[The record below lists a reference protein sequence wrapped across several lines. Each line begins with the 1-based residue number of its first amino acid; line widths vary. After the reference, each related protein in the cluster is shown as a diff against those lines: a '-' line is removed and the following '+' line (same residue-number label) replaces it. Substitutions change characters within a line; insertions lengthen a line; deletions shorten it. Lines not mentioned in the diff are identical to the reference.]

1 MTDRLT
7 NRWNRCKTH
16 IEGGL
21 SREDAFA
28 WLPFVG
34 LESLGEEGAVLTG
47 VPNSFFRNRIAQ
59 FFTTLIRDCLAVEFP
74 EHRFSPTFRLEL
86 RIGEP
91 RNPARG
97 PAETPV
103 PGPPPVAEADEATPF
118 GPRGRYTFASL
129 VEADG
134 NRVALQAAWEVIAAP
149 GARFN
154 PFVVVGGGG
163 AGKTHLLQ
171 AMTGELAAR
180 HPGGRVVSLTGE
192 GFTNAVLEGIRL
204 RRMGGARERFR
215 GADALLVDGVDFLGV
230 SERAQQELL
239 HTFDALLN
247 GGKQMVF
254 SSDRF
259 PGQLARLDPAL
270 QARLQTGLTVE
281 LAETGEE
288 WRLNL
293 LRRRA
298 AAEEIIL
305 PEEAAR
311 LLAARIQ
318 TGSRQL
324 EGALLRVAAYASL
337 QGRPITAELAE
348 EVAGPYFDRA
358 EGPPELLVSSEKVL
372 ARVADRFGLTLKTL
386 RARLATQN
394 VSRARRVAAY
404 LLRELGG
411 LSYAE
416 IGTELGNRAY
426 STVYESLQAA
436 RAEMA
441 TDLSFRRTVLTLR
454 QDLTEEEELPPSR
467 RPRVRL
473 ENWPGR

>member
-7 NRWNRCKTH
+7 ARWNQCRTR
-16 IEGGL
+16 IQAGL

-28 WLPFVG
+28 WLPFVE
-34 LESLGEEGAVLTG
+34 LESLSEEGAVLTG

-59 FFTTLIRDCLAVEFP
+59 FFTTLIRDCLAEEFS
-74 EHRFSPTFRLEL
+74 EYRFSPGFRLEL
-86 RIGEP
+86 RIGEL
-91 RNPARG
+91 RDSTLD
-97 PAETPV
+97 PAELPMPGRPPIAEAGEPTP
-103 PGPPPVAEADEATPF
+103 PGP
-118 GPRGRYTFASL
+118 GGKYTFASL

-134 NRVALQAAWEVIAAP
+134 NRVAVQAARETIAAP
-149 GARFN
+149 GSKFN
-154 PFVVVGGGG
+154 PLVVVGGEG

-171 AMTGELAAR
+171 AMAGELAAR
-180 HPGGRVVSLTGE
+180 PAGGRVVSLTGE

-204 RRMGGARERFR
+204 RRMGSVRELFR
-215 GADALLVDGVDFLGV
+215 GADALLMDGVDFLGV

-254 SSDRF
+254 SSSRF

-281 LAETGEE
+281 LAEAGEE

-293 LRRRA
+293 LWKRA
-298 AAEEIIL
+298 AIEGITL

-311 LLAARIQ
+311 LLAARIGA
-318 TGSRQL
+318 GSRQL

-337 QGRPITAELAE
+337 QNRPITVELAE

-358 EGPPELLVSSEKVL
+358 EGPPELPLSSEKIL

-394 VSRARRVAAY
+394 VSRARRVAAF

-426 STVYESLQAA
+426 STVYEALQAA
-436 RAEMA
+436 RAKMA
-441 TDLSFRRTVLTLR
+441 TDLSFRRTVMTLR
-454 QDLTEEEELPPSR
+454 QELAEEEELFSSR
-467 RPRVRL
+467 RSRVHL
-473 ENWPGR
+473 KNWPGR